1 MNSIV
6 IKNAIMNL
14 INLKLPYKVMKYL
27 AIYNE
32 GHKHLILINLKL
44 PYKVTNYL
52 VIYNEGHKHLILINL
67 KLP

>member
-14 INLKLPYKVMKYL
+14 INLKLPYKVTKYL

-32 GHKHLILINLKL
+32 GHKHLILINLNYHIKL
-44 PYKVTNYL
+44 RNTL
-52 VIYNEGHKHLILINL
+52 
-67 KLP
+67 

>member
-32 GHKHLILINLKL
+32 GHKHLISYASSHYELFRL
-44 PYKVTNYL
+44 
-52 VIYNEGHKHLILINL
+52 
-67 KLP
+67 